1 MNDIGFARGP
11 DGEVFPPP
19 LVSGVGPEEALA
31 LLEQDAKMNGNRITH
46 VPKRGQ
52 SRQGMYNLAM
62 LYVHQRNLKRALAG
76 QLMDDADGR
85 ALYESIVEQGDPLSL
100 RPIGME
106 ALHFSTFAPVFR
118 RIEEH
123 RWRVGLPD
131 RGRTAL
137 IAGEAGE
144 ALERAWAM
152 YIEWC
157 QDESERFVAAVD
169 GLLKTGNVDQ
179 GLNHECWGF
188 LLRRGQVD
196 IAHGV
201 SVERMGKHSIYRLTT
216 PRGQRIFKAGSPERA
231 TRIAE
236 AIARQAKAN
245 LRYPTAQEALGVL
258 TTATGIPTPVQ
269 TGTTWIIGEA
279 EARWEGSGNRLVS
292 RLVVIARDDSR
303 YALLRRRGTVVLVRR
318 AGSSRKKTTLAQT
331 ALAPNVVRWLQQD
344 TGRLVFLVWA
354 VSRIEQAQAK
364 EHRNV
369 RG

>member
-1 MNDIGFARGP
+1 MNDIGFSRGP

-31 LLEQDAKMNGNRITH
+31 LLEQDARVNGNRITH

-62 LYVHQRNLKRALAG
+62 LYVHQRNLKLALAG
-76 QLMDDADGR
+76 RLMDDADGR

-106 ALHFSTFAPVFR
+106 TLYFSTFAPVFR

-131 RGRTAL
+131 RGRTAS
-137 IAGEAGE
+137 ITGEAGE

-157 QDESERFVAAVD
+157 QDESERFATAVD
-169 GLLKTGNVDQ
+169 ELLKTGNADQ
-179 GLNHECWGF
+179 SLNHEYWEF
-188 LLRRGQVD
+188 LLRQGQVE

-216 PRGQRIFKAGSPERA
+216 PRGQRIFKAGSPGRA

-236 AIARQAKAN
+236 AVARQAKAD
-245 LRYPTAQEALGVL
+245 LRYPTAREVLGVL

-269 TGTTWIIGEA
+269 TGTTWTIGEA
-279 EARWEGSGNRLVS
+279 EARWEDSGNRLV
-292 RLVVIARDDSR
+292 LIARGDSR
-303 YALLRRRGTVVLVRR
+303 YALVRRRGAVFLVRR
-318 AGSSRKKTTLAQT
+318 AGRSRKKTTLAQT
-331 ALAPNVVRWLQQD
+331 ALAPNVIQWLQQD

-364 EHRNV
+364 GRRNA